1 MVVGDNVFQ
10 GQGASVDNIERLL
23 LGLSACLSEEFS
35 VASAREVRRQLEV
48 VRDRIPFPPP
58 DTIEQSPLR
67 NLFDYVELKS
77 HDAVLGRTQWLRGTL
92 AEIDRELLSA
102 LAETQRGDL
111 TVHDLQE
118 IDTLLW
124 DLRDRVDMF
133 ELMDDGR
140 WPLQCLIAYV
150 DARMKRS
157 LEANGPS

>member
-1 MVVGDNVFQ
+1 M
-10 GQGASVDNIERLL
+10 DNIERLL
-23 LGLSACLSEEFS
+23 LGLSDYLSENFS
-35 VASAREVRRQLEV
+35 VAGARQVRLQLDA

-58 DTIEQSPLR
+58 DTIEQTPLR

-92 AEIDRELLSA
+92 AEIDRELLAA
-102 LAETQRGDL
+102 LAETQRCDL
-111 TVHDLQE
+111 TVHDLRD
-118 IDTLLW
+118 IDSLLW

-157 LEANGPS
+157 LEAN